1 MKRNKGSNRAAR
13 KVSGQGGS
21 GSGGAGTQPAAPD
34 ATDLAIIRA
43 LRADG
48 RANNQQLAERLGL
61 TATTVSARIRR
72 MEQANQLRVVAVS
85 DFSAHGFNVLLRIS
99 VSVDGRPASDVAGD
113 LVALPEVVA
122 AHIVTGAY
130 DIDMLVAL
138 HDFDDLAEFLLDKL
152 PAVRGIHTLTP
163 AVVVDIV
170 KYKFDVAPID

>member
-1 MKRNKGSNRAAR
+1 MKRNRESNRAAR
-13 KVSGQGGS
+13 KASGHRGS
-21 GSGGAGTQPAAPD
+21 GSSGTGNQPASPD

-48 RANNQQLAERLGL
+48 RANNQQLAAQLGL

-72 MEQANQLRVVAVS
+72 MEEANQLRVVAVS

-99 VSVDGRPASDVAGD
+99 VSVNGRPASDVAAE
-113 LVALPEVVA
+113 LITLPEVVA
-122 AHIVTGAY
+122 AHIVTGAH

-138 HDFDDLAEFLLDKL
+138 LDFDDLSEFLLDKL
-152 PAVRGIHTLTP
+152 PAVQGIRTLTP

>member
-1 MKRNKGSNRAAR
+1 VKQKRESGRTARKASRHGGSN
-13 KVSGQGGS
+13 
-21 GSGGAGTQPAAPD
+21 GAGAGYQSASPD
-34 ATDLAIIRA
+34 ATDLAIIHA

-72 MEQANQLRVVAVS
+72 MEEANQLRVVAVS

-99 VSVDGRPASDVAGD
+99 VSVDGRPASEVAGD

-138 HDFDDLAEFLLDKL
+138 HDFDDLSDFLLDKL
-152 PAVRGIHTLTP
+152 PAVHGIRTLTP